1 MNDIKVFEQG
11 QVKFNTEIGPNLK
24 ESVNNLVDSMSEF
37 KKPESLLEKFATVT
51 VDATSEPG
59 LTAVYKTIHTE
70 VNNVKIIADG
80 VARGAAARKAEA

>member
-11 QVKFNTEIGPNLK
+11 QVKFNTEIYPNLK
-24 ESVNNLVDSMSEF
+24 ASVDDLVDSMSEF
-37 KKPESLLEKFATVT
+37 KKPENLLTATVK

-70 VNNVKIIADG
+70 ATNVKIIAEG
-80 VARGAAARKAEA
+80 VSRGA